1 MSEQDDLEFSE
12 LIRNAMPDRVISNF
26 VAVCEVLTETG
37 VELQVL
43 TSQSITPWLA
53 TGMLQSAVNTL
64 QGAEDIYI
72 FSDEEEFEDDE

>member
-1 MSEQDDLEFSE
+1 MGERDDLEFSE

-26 VAVCEVLTETG
+26 IAVCEVLTENG

-43 TSQSITPWLA
+43 TSESITPWLGL
-53 TGMLQSAVNTL
+53 GMLQSAMNTL

-72 FSDEEEFEDDE
+72 FGDEEEFEDDE